1 MTVAEGLEEAA
12 SMNERWAEADLWRLK
27 GDLLA
32 GSGAIEDAIV
42 GNETGLRVARAQGA
56 RSWELRGAMGLA
68 ALRARRGERRA
79 AVALVEPLFN
89 WFREGLDTPDSAP
102 CGAHGEDVA

>member
-1 MTVAEGLEEAA
+1 
-12 SMNERWAEADLWRLK
+12 MNERWAEADLWRLK

-32 GSGAIEDAIV
+32 GSGVIEDAIV
-42 GNETGLRVARAQGA
+42 AYETGLRVARAQGA

-79 AVALVEPLFN
+79 AVALVEPLLN
-89 WFREGLDTPDSAP
+89 WFREGLDTPDLRRA
-102 CGAHGEDVA
+102 ARMVQDVA